1 MATPERGCRRRVP
14 GRRRTAIPAAAGAAA
29 LAVALAAAGCGAA
42 PAGQD
47 RGTTSPSRPASR
59 PAVAGPAS
67 PVRPATPATPAS
79 PASPSCPAAVYSR
92 MTEAQRVGQLFL
104 VGLATD
110 QLDPATAATIR
121 SDHFGSVLFGT
132 TSYAGLTGTRAVTN
146 AVQSL
151 ASAQATA
158 GVRFFVAANQEG
170 GQVQQLQGAGFAAI
184 PSALD
189 QGQAAPSVLQREAAG
204 WGRQLRLAGVNL
216 DLAPVMDVVPPGTD
230 QQNAPIGALQ
240 REFGHDPGTVAA
252 HGVAFARGMGQAGVA
267 TTAKHFPG
275 LGRVRGN
282 TDFTS
287 NVVDTVT
294 TPDDPYLQSYE
305 AAIRAGVPLVMVS
318 LATYTR
324 IDPTHLAVFSA
335 RVMQTMLRQQ
345 LRFGGVIV
353 SDDMGAASAVGG
365 VSPAA
370 RAIGFLAAGGDLITT
385 VSVPV
390 AAAMDSA
397 VLQRAAQDGTFRG
410 QVGAAVMH
418 VLAAKQAYGLLPC
431 SG

>member
-47 RGTTSPSRPASR
+47 RGTTSPSQAASR

-67 PVRPATPATPAS
+67 PVRPATPAGPAS

-132 TSYAGLTGTRAVTN
+132 TSYAGVSRTRAVTS

-151 ASAQATA
+151 ASTKDTA

-170 GQVQQLQGAGFAAI
+170 GQVQQLQGPGFAAI
-184 PSALD
+184 PAALD
-189 QGQAAPSVLQREAAG
+189 QGLVTPQALQQQAAA
-204 WGRQLRLAGVNL
+204 WGRELRVAGVNL

-282 TDFTS
+282 TDFTL

-294 TPDDPYLQSYE
+294 TPDDPYLQSYG
-305 AAIRAGVPLVMVS
+305 AAIRAGVPFVMVS

-335 RVMQTMLRQQ
+335 RVMQTMLRQR

-410 QVGAAVMH
+410 QVGAAVMR
-418 VLAAKQAYGLLPC
+418 VLAAKQAYGLMPYA
-431 SG
+431 G

>member
-1 MATPERGCRRRVP
+1 MGTPERGCRQRVP
-14 GRRRTAIPAAAGAAA
+14 GRRRTAIPAV
-29 LAVALAAAGCGAA
+29 LVVALAAAGCGAA

-47 RGTTSPSRPASR
+47 RGTTSPSQAASR

-67 PVRPATPATPAS
+67 PVRLASPAS

-121 SDHFGSVLFGT
+121 SNHFGSVLFGT
-132 TSYAGLTGTRAVTN
+132 SYAGVILTRAVTS

-151 ASAQATA
+151 ASTEDTA

-170 GQVQQLQGAGFAAI
+170 GQVQQLQGPGFAVI
-184 PSALD
+184 PAALD
-189 QGQAAPSVLQREAAG
+189 QGLVAPKALQQQAAA
-204 WGRQLRLAGVNL
+204 WGRELRAAGVNL

-230 QQNAPIGALQ
+230 QQNAPIGVLQ
-240 REFGHDPGTVAA
+240 REFAHDPGTAAA
-252 HGVAFARGMGQAGVA
+252 HGVAFLRGMSQAGVA

-287 NVVDTVT
+287 GVVDTVT
-294 TPDDPYLQSYE
+294 AADDPYLQSYQ
-305 AAIRAGVPLVMVS
+305 AAIRAGVPFVMVS

-335 RVMQTMLRQQ
+335 RVMGTILRQQ
-345 LRFGGVIV
+345 LRFGAVIV
-353 SDDMGAASAVGG
+353 SDDMGAASAVGEI
-365 VSPAA
+365 SPAA
-370 RAIGFLAAGGDLITT
+370 RAIGFLAAGGDLITS

-390 AAAMDSA
+390 AAAMDNA
-397 VLQRAAQDGTFRG
+397 VLQRAAQNGTFRG

>member
-1 MATPERGCRRRVP
+1 MRRPTP
-14 GRRRTAIPAAAGAAA
+14 PAA
-29 LAVALAAAGCGAA
+29 
-42 PAGQD
+42 
-47 RGTTSPSRPASR
+47 
-59 PAVAGPAS
+59 
-67 PVRPATPATPAS
+67 PAS
-79 PASPSCPAAVYSR
+79 PASPSCPAAVYR
-92 MTEAQRVGQLFL
+92 GMTEAQRVGQLLL

-110 QLDPATAATIR
+110 QLDPGTAATIR

-151 ASAQATA
+151 ASAQVTA

-204 WGRQLRLAGVNL
+204 WGRQLRLASVNL

-252 HGVAFARGMGQAGVA
+252 HGVAFADGMGQAGVA

-287 NVVDTVT
+287 NVVNTVT

-335 RVMQTMLRQQ
+335 RVMQTILRQQ

-353 SDDMGAASAVGG
+353 SDDMGAASAMGG
-365 VSPAA
+365 ISPAA
-370 RAIGFLAAGGDLITT
+370 RAIGFLAAGGDLITS

-390 AAAMDSA
+390 AAVMDSA
-397 VLQRAAQDGTFRG
+397 VLQRAAQDATFRG
-410 QVGAAVMH
+410 QVSAAVMH